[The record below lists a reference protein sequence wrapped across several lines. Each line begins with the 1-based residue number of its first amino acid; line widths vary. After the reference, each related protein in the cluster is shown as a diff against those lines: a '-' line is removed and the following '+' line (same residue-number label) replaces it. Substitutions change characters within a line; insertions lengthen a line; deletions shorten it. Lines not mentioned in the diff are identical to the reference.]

1 MALEKKEREEKE
13 AAELAAQLDEEEEVP
28 ETEAEL

>member
-13 AAELAAQLDEEEEVP
+13 AAQLDEEEEVP